1 MGTLPGSILVN
12 AKTGVARILSADEL
26 DLGHGWVRKGL
37 EMGFRNRFWTMFYG
51 EHRLTDKQYKMAGID
66 APAKK
71 EPVYGPPKEDPMAAA
86 GELVEEVVKT
96 KPDLG
101 QFFAEQLIEPASIAT
116 GREERKKKYANRQ
129 TRNIY

>member
-1 MGTLPGSILVN
+1 M
-12 AKTGVARILSADEL
+12 SADEL
-26 DLGHGWVRKGL
+26 DLGHGWVRKAL
-37 EMGFRNRFWTMFYG
+37 ETGFRNRFWTMFYG
-51 EHRLTDKQYKMAGID
+51 EHRLTDKQYKMAGIE

-71 EPVYGPPKEDPMAAA
+71 GPTQGLGKEDPMAAA

-101 QFFAEQLIEPASIAT
+101 QFFAEKLIETASIAT
-116 GREERKKKYANRQ
+116 GRESDRRKKYANRQ

>member
-1 MGTLPGSILVN
+1 
-12 AKTGVARILSADEL
+12 
-26 DLGHGWVRKGL
+26 
-37 EMGFRNRFWTMFYG
+37 
-51 EHRLTDKQYKMAGID
+51 
-66 APAKK
+66 
-71 EPVYGPPKEDPMAAA
+71 MAAA
-86 GELVEEVVKT
+86 GKLVEEVVKT